1 MYHMV
6 LLIVGHMEQCFSVLD
21 AWESLEVGGIT
32 ILEST
37 GLGTVKRSGLRDDLP
52 LMPSLTNILKG
63 REERHR
69 TIFTVVDSEEKVE
82 QLIEVTQ
89 TIIGDLNNAHNGVLF
104 VLPVS
109 RVVGLSGAQER
120 AKGGKG

>member
-6 LLIVGHMEQCFSVLD
+6 LLIVDNVEQCFPVLD
-21 AWESLEVGGIT
+21 AWEALEVGGIT

-37 GLGTVKRSGLRDDLP
+37 GLGRVRKSGPRDDLP
-52 LMPSLTNILKG
+52 LMPTLANLLRG

-69 TIFTVVDSEEKVE
+69 TMFTVVDSEEKVE
-82 QLIEVTQ
+82 QLIEATQ
-89 TIIGDLNNAHNGVLF
+89 KIIGDLNNAHNGVLF

-109 RVVGLSGAQER
+109 RVVGLRGGQER
-120 AKGGKG
+120 AKGSK

>member
-6 LLIVGHMEQCFSVLD
+6 LLIVDNVEQCFPVLD
-21 AWESLEVGGIT
+21 AWEALEVGGIT

-37 GLGTVKRSGLRDDLP
+37 GLGRVRKSGPRDDVP
-52 LMPSLTNILKG
+52 LMPTLANLLRG

-69 TIFTVVDSEEKVE
+69 TIFTVVDSEAMVD
-82 QLIEVTQ
+82 QLIEATQ
-89 TIIGDLNNAHNGVLF
+89 KIIGDLDNAHNGVLF

-109 RVVGLSGAQER
+109 RVVGLRGGQER
-120 AKGGKG
+120 AKGSS